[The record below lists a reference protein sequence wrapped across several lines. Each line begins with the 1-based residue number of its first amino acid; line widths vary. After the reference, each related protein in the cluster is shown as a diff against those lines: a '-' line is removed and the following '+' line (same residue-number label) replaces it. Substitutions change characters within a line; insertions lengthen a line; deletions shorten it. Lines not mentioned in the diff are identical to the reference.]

1 MIVELLKSEDLKS
14 YKELIDE
21 CFGSSNNL
29 EQYEKYH
36 WICKSEQYK
45 IPVGFIDERIRD
57 KHDRCQGI
65 EVSTSI
71 L

>member
-45 IPVGFIDERIRD
+45 IPVGFIG
-57 KHDRCQGI
+57 Q
-65 EVSTSI
+65 
-71 L
+71 